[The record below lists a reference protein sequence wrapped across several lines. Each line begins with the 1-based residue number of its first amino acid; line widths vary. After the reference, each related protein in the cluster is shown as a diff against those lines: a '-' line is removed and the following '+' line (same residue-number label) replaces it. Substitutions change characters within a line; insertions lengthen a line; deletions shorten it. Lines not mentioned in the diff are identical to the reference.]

1 MTTVSVVIPGYN
13 VEGFIGGAVESA
25 WRQTLQPTEV
35 LVVDDGSS
43 DATREVAE
51 RAGARVLR
59 TDRNGGP
66 ATARNVG
73 IHAAAGEVIAFL
85 DADDLWEP
93 EHVEACVALLDA
105 HPEAALAFSLVRKF
119 GGAEDDPAPLLPNA
133 VPVDAT
139 SVLWE
144 ANPLAQSAAVVRR
157 SALLAVGGYREGM
170 RLSEDY
176 ELWFRLAW
184 KHPFI
189 CTHRRLVRYRVH
201 AEQHSLQLDALYRS
215 AWGIRHQQWKG
226 IETQVDPTRRREV
239 VAALH
244 RGFERELRA
253 AWHQR
258 ASAPLNAVL
267 AQHDKVPEGS
277 ALYRRWWVRGKLL
290 RPFWRIAASAYDRLP
305 RRIRALRQRQPT
317 SGSRRPGADQA

>member
-1 MTTVSVVIPGYN
+1 VTTVSVVIPAYN
-13 VEGFIGGAVESA
+13 VEGFIGSAIESA
-25 WRQTLQPTEV
+25 WRQTLRPTEV

-51 RAGARVLR
+51 RAGAKVLR

-73 IHAAAGEVIAFL
+73 VHAAAGDVVAFL

-93 EHVEACVALLDA
+93 GHAEACVALLDA
-105 HPEAALAFSLVRKF
+105 HPEAVLAFSLVSKF
-119 GGAEDDPAPLLPNA
+119 GGAEDDPAPLLPDA
-133 VPVDAT
+133 EPVDAT

-157 SALLAVGGYREGM
+157 SALLAVGGYRDGM

-215 AWGIRHQQWKG
+215 AWGIRHQQWRG
-226 IETQVDPTRRREV
+226 IESRLNPTRRREV

-244 RGFERELRA
+244 RGYERELRA

-258 ASAPLNAVL
+258 ASAPFNAVL
-267 AQHDKVPEGS
+267 AQHDKVPEAQ
-277 ALYRRWWVRGKLL
+277 ALYWRWRLLGTLL

-305 RRIRALRQRQPT
+305 PSVRALR
-317 SGSRRPGADQA
+317 